1 MSSTFFE
8 NFPKMSGIR
17 EIHELGSG
25 DNERNILQGRIPKTL
40 SPEERRRSLRRS
52 VGRDVGP
59 LKKSL
64 IK

>member
-17 EIHELGSG
+17 EIHELGKG
-25 DNERNILQGRIPKTL
+25 DNDRNILEGRIPRKL
-40 SPEERRRSLRRS
+40 SPDERRRALRRS

-64 IK
+64 K